1 MWRRACLGDRLDRL
15 MLALLQLSLAAG
27 GLLDGSAL
35 WNWRV
40 GCLLALSVGMVPSI
54 AFCWA
59 AWRWHRSVRRETN
72 RGLADLEHWLRTQ
85 GGERRT

>member
-15 MLALLQLSLAAG
+15 MLALLQVSLAAG
-27 GLLDGSAL
+27 SLLDGSAL

-54 AFCWA
+54 AFWLA
-59 AWRWHRSVRRETN
+59 TWRWLRSVRRETD
-72 RGLADLEHWLRTQ
+72 RGLADLERWLRMQ
-85 GGERRT
+85 DGGRRT